1 MRRKLILELTIDDSS
16 SLFQITITQF
26 VLDYMVLPGLFGSN
40 LMSMSLPCN
49 SFKTKSNTNYAIN
62 VTVLSFYTPYIRF
75 MKNSKI

>member
-1 MRRKLILELTIDDSS
+1 MRRKLKLKLTINDSS

-49 SFKTKSNTNYAIN
+49 NFKKKSNTYYAIN
-62 VTVLSFYTPYIRF
+62 VIVLSFYTPYISF
-75 MKNSKI
+75 VKNAGI